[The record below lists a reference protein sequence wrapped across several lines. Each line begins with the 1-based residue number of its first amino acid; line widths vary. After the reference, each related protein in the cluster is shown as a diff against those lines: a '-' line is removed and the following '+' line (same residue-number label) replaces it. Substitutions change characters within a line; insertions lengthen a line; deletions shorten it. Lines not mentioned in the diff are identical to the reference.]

1 MLGSGIFVV
10 GAMVTLSAAGSALA
24 ASAIPWAARGA
35 QVVLLVAVV
44 IFLWPNLKMFFTPGG
59 E

>member
-10 GAMVTLSAAGSALA
+10 GAITTLSAAGKALA
-24 ASAIPWAARGA
+24 ASAMPWAARGA
-35 QVVLLVAVV
+35 LVMLLVALV